1 MCAKATY
8 LRHRLLEFPFSGD
21 NFAHIFET
29 VSLGQAPKNDAEG
42 SFRE

>member
-8 LRHRLLEFPFSGD
+8 LRHRLLESPFSGD

-29 VSLGQAPKNDAEG
+29 VSLGQAPKNDVEG

>member
-21 NFAHIFET
+21 NFAQIFET
-29 VSLGQAPKNDAEG
+29 VSLGQAPENDAEG